1 MQMAY
6 LRSVLSQDVGAF
18 DTDLT
23 TAYIMAGATNHMKVI
38 QDAIGEKVS
47 ICISKHSLHVAVIAT
62 AAQNVCSIITNSIHG
77 LTNFFPQMGHFISNF
92 STFLVAIII
101 AFVCCWEVGM
111 MSFLVV
117 PMLLVIGATYA
128 KMMIGMSITRIA
140 LVSEATS
147 VVEQVPMQLNAPL
160 EVKY

>member
-1 MQMAY
+1 
-6 LRSVLSQDVGAF
+6 
-18 DTDLT
+18 
-23 TAYIMAGATNHMKVI
+23 
-38 QDAIGEKVS
+38 
-47 ICISKHSLHVAVIAT
+47 
-62 AAQNVCSIITNSIHG
+62 
-77 LTNFFPQMGHFISNF
+77 MGHFISNF

-128 KMMIGMSITRIA
+128 KMMIGMSMTRVA

-147 VVEQVPMQLNAPL
+147 VVEQVPMQLNAP
-160 EVKY
+160 Y